1 MILSLKQ
8 SSHKEEEDEEQ
19 NHLFMVEKAP
29 PHKMKRLA
37 TRHFFLFL
45 ALNPVSLI
53 DLIIFKV
60 MMWCLLFQTDH
71 MENTKLNAM
80 ESMILIILW

>member
-8 SSHKEEEDEEQ
+8 SSHKEEEEEEQ
-19 NHLFMVEKAP
+19 KHLFMVEKAP
-29 PHKMKRLA
+29 PHKMKRLD
-37 TRHFFLFL
+37 TFLFL

-60 MMWCLLFQTDH
+60 MMRSLLFQTDH

-80 ESMILIILW
+80 ESMIPIIL

>member
-8 SSHKEEEDEEQ
+8 SSHKEEEEEQ
-19 NHLFMVEKAP
+19 KHLFMVEKAP
-29 PHKMKRLA
+29 PHKMMRLA

-45 ALNPVSLI
+45 SLNPVSLI
-53 DLIIFKV
+53 VLIIFKV
-60 MMWCLLFQTDH
+60 MMRCLLFQTDH

-80 ESMILIILW
+80 ESMIPIIL